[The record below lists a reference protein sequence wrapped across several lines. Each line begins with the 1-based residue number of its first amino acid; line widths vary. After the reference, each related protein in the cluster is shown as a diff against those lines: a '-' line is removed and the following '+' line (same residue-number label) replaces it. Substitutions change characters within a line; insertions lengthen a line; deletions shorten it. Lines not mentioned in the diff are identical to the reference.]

1 MKLSGIALR
10 NVKRNRKRSILS
22 VLSTGIATFAIVF
35 LFAYMDGM
43 TEDMKDMAYNYNT
56 GEVVIRSKMYDE
68 KVFSLNRAIDNYK
81 GLLSNL
87 SEKYSEF
94 LFSPRINFPS
104 TVLDGDRSYQ
114 CFGLSVDFD
123 LERKYLK
130 LDDSVISGQ
139 LPESSREVLMGAGLA
154 KELGLNIGDKFTPIT
169 ATRKGASTGITF
181 KITGL
186 ARFRNSTFTNKT
198 FIVPLTGL
206 PNMLKMKGAVTEIL
220 IKNIGGERLDEVV
233 NQINSE
239 IEKSDFSGIHAVS
252 WKKIGLGFSMIR
264 MANITYTIMAFFFF
278 FLASSVI
285 ANTMLMVIFERRKE
299 IGTITAMGMNSSE
312 VIRLFFLEAFYLGI
326 SGAGAGIVAGAL
338 LVIPLSYIGLDFSSV
353 AEDIDMGM
361 SFVIYPQLNL
371 KSTGLVFLY
380 SVFVSSFI
388 SFFPSK
394 SASKVDPVEALRDDY

>member
-10 NVKRNRKRSILS
+10 NVKRNRKRSTLS
-22 VLSTGIATFAIVF
+22 ILSTGIATFAIVF

-43 TEDMKDMAYNYNT
+43 TDDMKDMAYNYNT
-56 GEVVIRSKMYDE
+56 GEIVIRNKMFDE
-68 KVFSLNRAIDNYK
+68 KVFSLNRAVDNYT
-81 GLLSNL
+81 GLLSKL
-87 SEKYSEF
+87 ADKYPDF

-114 CFGLSVDFD
+114 CFGLSVDFQ
-123 LERKYLK
+123 LEREYLN
-130 LDDSVISGQ
+130 LDKSIINGR
-139 LPESSREVLMGAGLA
+139 LPRSPREVLMGEGLA
-154 KELGLNIGDKFTPIT
+154 KELGLNIGEKFTPIT
-169 ATRKGASTGITF
+169 ATRRGASTGITF
-181 KITGL
+181 KITGI

-198 FIVPLTGL
+198 FIVPLTEL
-206 PNMLKMKGAVTEIL
+206 PVMLRMKGAVTEIL
-220 IKNIGGERLDEVV
+220 IKNIGEERLSEAVSL
-233 NQINSE
+233 INTE
-239 IEKSDFSGIHAVS
+239 IEKSGYSDIHAVS

-299 IGTITAMGMNSSE
+299 IGTITAMGMNSFE
-312 VIRLFFLEAFYLGI
+312 VIRLFFLEAFFLGI
-326 SGAGAGIVAGAL
+326 FGAAAGVTAGAL
-338 LVIPLSYIGLDFSSV
+338 LVIPLSYTGLDFSSV

-371 KSTGLVFLY
+371 KSTALVFFY

-394 SASKVDPVEALRDDY
+394 SVSRVDPVEALRDDY